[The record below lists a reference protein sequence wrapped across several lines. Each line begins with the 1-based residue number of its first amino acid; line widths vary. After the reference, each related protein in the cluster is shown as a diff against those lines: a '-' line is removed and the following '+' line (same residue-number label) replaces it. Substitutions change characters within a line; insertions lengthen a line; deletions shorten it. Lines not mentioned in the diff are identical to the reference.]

1 MVCRCTLK
9 IRVPLQGYHERLILA
24 IVQKGPKLNGR
35 YPCGPGTYNAPL
47 SYPFTRGTQKGPR
60 HKALSVQCFLANI
73 RRLCYLSPP
82 AAPRT
87 LAPCNLSVKAK
98 RELQD
103 LCLWRPPLSGGLC
116 FFRLSTA
123 WHSGTS
129 ELGFHLERHM

>member
-60 HKALSVQCFLANI
+60 HKVLPGKHQTTVLPQPTSCSPYFGPLQLICESEARASRSLLVEAATI
-73 RRLCYLSPP
+73 RR
-82 AAPRT
+82 T
-87 LAPCNLSVKAK
+87 M
-98 RELQD
+98 
-103 LCLWRPPLSGGLC
+103 
-116 FFRLSTA
+116 FFPFVNCVA
-123 WHSGTS
+123 
-129 ELGFHLERHM
+129 FRHV